1 MSSTYIPEPIAKPQ
15 PKTPS
20 GKRQRKIL
28 SPETRPSHSS
38 EASSN
43 PPESQVS
50 KTWRMSK
57 GEILTVQGQ
66 DRIVS
71 QLVTP
76 EPGVKDETKDVDLV
90 VGIDP
95 GPDNSGMAFFLR
107 CKRTNNLKLELA
119 VQLDTSALDRD
130 ALPSYLLGVAVK
142 VATDL
147 NVVSEFE
154 KITKIKKIGFA
165 IEQPAQNS
173 FDNHMF
179 LRSFAALL
187 YFMRG
192 PITDMKFKLVVVS
205 PENARRCLNL
215 LKQKTYLLRKQK
227 TKECIEEG
235 LGIFLPRH
243 DTSDAIAQGLAA
255 IISKRLTLVATD
267 FADDAMWPFFAS
279 EEELQKKTE
288 EKRKAKEKPEEVKD
302 NDFDEEL
309 YSELFDEK
317 NEDD

>member
-1 MSSTYIPEPIAKPQ
+1 M
-15 PKTPS
+15 
-20 GKRQRKIL
+20 
-28 SPETRPSHSS
+28 
-38 EASSN
+38 
-43 PPESQVS
+43 
-50 KTWRMSK
+50 
-57 GEILTVQGQ
+57 
-66 DRIVS
+66 S

-76 EPGVKDETKDVDLV
+76 EPGVKDETKEVDLV

-107 CKRTNNLKLELA
+107 CKRTKNLKLELA

-147 NVVSEFE
+147 NLVSEFE
-154 KITKIKKIGFA
+154 KIGKVKSIGFA

-179 LRSFAALL
+179 LRSFASLL
-187 YFMRG
+187 YFLRG
-192 PITDMKFKLVVVS
+192 PITDMKFKLVVIS

-215 LKQKTYLLRKQK
+215 LKQKTYQQRKQK
-227 TKECIEEG
+227 TKECIENG

-255 IISKRLTLVATD
+255 IISKRLNLVPTD

-279 EEELQKKTE
+279 EEELEKASE
-288 EKRKAKEKPEEVKD
+288 EKRKAKEQKERPVSQD
-302 NDFDEEL
+302 ADFDEEL

-317 NEDD
+317 NENNQA